1 MNIGESLPRNAQHF
15 PDKRAIVD
23 AHRTVTYRE
32 LHERTNRLAN
42 YLIAQGIRKGDL
54 VGLSCGSR
62 AEHFEA
68 LFALAKIGAVAVPFD
83 FNWSAQECE
92 AMLRFFAPK
101 AFFLETR
108 KETEALS
115 TIARQHIAP
124 GDLIL
129 IETPEAFGSRD
140 PNSPGSTSSL
150 SAHAE
155 SVEALLFQS
164 AISQCASSDPAVGVE
179 GLDPFLL
186 MITSGTTGFPKA
198 CSINHETYSLRCM
211 NYGLSKGMHPDE
223 RALMAL
229 PVHFNAGR
237 GSVMSILYL
246 GGTIFI
252 QEKFDATLLLETI
265 EREKITYTMLVPT
278 LCERLLRHER
288 LDQYQKSSLRY
299 LGITGGHLSKEV
311 ARETRRRICA
321 DLSEAYASTDCGQM
335 TTISGDDW
343 DTHGDT
349 VGRPIWCVLVRI
361 ADDDGREVPL
371 GSDGEVCVRTPLA
384 IQGYYQNPQATDEF
398 LQGGWCHTGDIGFLD
413 VEGYL
418 HITGRKKN
426 MVKSGGISVFP
437 EEIEDTL
444 RKHPAVADAAVI
456 GFKSA
461 EWGEG
466 VRAFVVLKSSADCS
480 ANALIQFCKESLATY
495 KAPKVV
501 EFLSSLPRTGLGKI
515 DRGKLAAMSLA

>member
-42 YLIAQGIRKGDL
+42 YLLAQDIRKGDL
-54 VGLSCGSR
+54 IGLSCGSR

-68 LFALAKIGAVAVPFD
+68 LFAIAKIGAVAVPFD
-83 FNWSAQECE
+83 FNWSAQECA

-108 KETEALS
+108 KETGALS
-115 TIARQHIAP
+115 KIAREHLHRNNLVLIGSSFSVHPEPVEGRPFEIA
-124 GDLIL
+124 
-129 IETPEAFGSRD
+129 
-140 PNSPGSTSSL
+140 
-150 SAHAE
+150 
-155 SVEALLFQS
+155 V
-164 AISQCASSDPAVGVE
+164 SQGAPSDPAIEVL

-211 NYGLSKGMHPDE
+211 NYGLTKGMNPDE

-252 QEKFDATLLLETI
+252 QEKFDATLFLETI
-265 EREKITYTMLVPT
+265 EREKVTYTMLVPT

-299 LGITGGHLSKEV
+299 LGITGGHLSKEL
-311 ARETRRRICA
+311 ARETRRRVCA
-321 DLSEAYASTDCGQM
+321 DLSEAYASTDCGQI
-335 TTISGDDW
+335 TTLSGDDW

-349 VGRPIWCVLVRI
+349 VGKPIWCVLVRI
-361 ADDDGREVPL
+361 ADDDGREVPV
-371 GSDGEVCVRTPLA
+371 GDTGEVCVRTPLA
-384 IQGYYQNPQATDEF
+384 IQGYYRNPQATNEF
-398 LQGGWCHTGDIGFLD
+398 LEGGWCHTGDIGFLD
-413 VEGYL
+413 NEGYL

-437 EEIEDTL
+437 EEIEATL
-444 RKHPAVADAAVI
+444 RKHPDVADAAAI
-456 GFKSA
+456 GFRSA
-461 EWGEG
+461 EWGEA
-466 VRAFVVLKSSADCS
+466 VKAFVVLHHG
-480 ANALIQFCKESLATY
+480 ANCDAEKLIQFCKQSLAPY
-495 KAPKVV
+495 KAPKVI
-501 EFLSSLPRTGLGKI
+501 EFPSNLPRTALGKI
-515 DRGKLAAMSLA
+515 DRGKLEAMRNPK